1 MQVFEVRK
9 PSDLVKGFMTRSKD
23 RLVVGELTQ
32 FDPAVFI
39 SG

>member
-9 PSDLVKGFMTRSKD
+9 PDLVKGFMTRSKD

-32 FDPAVFI
+32 SDPAVFI